1 MLVEFAAVS
10 AIGWSESSSR
20 SYHFSDQSADSSRL
34 KQPKARHLRCENA
47 HSEQAARR
55 RQFYFSAH
63 SGHQATKKN
72 GKMES
77 CSALTVGMFVT
88 AQTPDIARDKNL
100 P

>member
-77 CSALTVGMFVT
+77 CSAVAL
-88 AQTPDIARDKNL
+88 
-100 P
+100 